1 VSCGHGAS
9 WQPRCGGC
17 TICSLAV
24 CVPAPAIAAM
34 AADSAAGR
42 TPFQVRCEDT
52 IAKTVSVLSSRSN
65 GYTINNQLPFNQ
77 LTARSGSAANGMA
90 TLGLTVTNGQYA
102 VKLGGT
108 ILQDAASGYECI
120 APRVELAL
128 NYSPVLI
135 YVSNEFAP
143 GSCGYQVIL
152 EHEQRHLQAYMD
164 NLVRVEKVVRDAL
177 NKRFD
182 AKPLYA
188 PSGTAMSALEHE
200 ISSKWFPFIRDE
212 FDKGKDKQALI
223 DTPEEYAR
231 MGKVCNGEVA
241 ATILKR
247 LQQ

>member
-1 VSCGHGAS
+1 MATRALIAWAGCLAAAALWVTAS
-9 WQPRCGGC
+9 
-17 TICSLAV
+17 
-24 CVPAPAIAAM
+24 
-34 AADSAAGR
+34 SAAAAER

-90 TLGLTVTNGQYA
+90 TLGLTVTNGQYS
-102 VKLGGT
+102 VKLGGS

-120 APRVELAL
+120 APRVDLSL

-164 NLVRVEKVVRDAL
+164 NLARVEKVVRDAL

-200 ISSKWFPFIRDE
+200 ISSQWFPFIRDE

-231 MGKVCNGEVA
+231 MGKVCNGEIA

-247 LQQ
+247 LHRQ

>member
-1 VSCGHGAS
+1 MNALARVPLIAA
-9 WQPRCGGC
+9 C
-17 TICSLAV
+17 TALAV
-24 CVPAPAIAAM
+24 LPCAPLHAA
-34 AADSAAGR
+34 AAGTGAASR
-42 TPFQVRCEDT
+42 TPFQVRCEDS

-90 TLGLTVTNGQYA
+90 TLGLTVTNGQYGA
-102 VKLGGT
+102 KLGGT
-108 ILQDAASGYECI
+108 ILQDPASGYECI
-120 APRVELAL
+120 APRVDLTL

-152 EHEQRHLQAYMD
+152 EHEQRHLQAYME
-164 NLVRVEKVVRDAL
+164 NLARVEKVVRDAL

-200 ISSKWFPFIRDE
+200 INTVWFPFIRDE
-212 FDKGKDKQALI
+212 FDKGRDKQAQI
-223 DTPEEYAR
+223 DTAEEYAR
-231 MGKVCNGEVA
+231 MGKVCNGEIA

-247 LQQ
+247 LHKQ